1 MHEILKSKRGISP
14 ILATLLLIVIAVAA
28 IVVTHAWVIGFT
40 GSTTGQAGVMLYKDN
55 VYWNSTSPK
64 TIVVYVRNQGT
75 SDAEIDKVY
84 IGTSSTNL
92 ALQSSVSYSPSTKI
106 VHANGA
112 DLLTITV
119 TYNWATDT
127 TYYFKI
133 APKVGS
139 VLEFHLGS
147 PQS

>member
-112 DLLTITV
+112 DLLIITV
-119 TYNWATDT
+119 TYNWAIDT
-127 TYYFKI
+127 RYYFKI
-133 APKVGS
+133 APKVGTP
-139 VLEFHLGS
+139 LEFDLRS
-147 PQS
+147 PSS